1 MKITFLFAVS
11 LRGENVFFILTVR
24 IPQIIR
30 IFVVVL
36 DNLFDYQLFVEN
48 SHENGQRIRKC
59 GTVW

>member
-1 MKITFLFAVS
+1 MTSILFIWNLILFNIGAANSDGIPMFL
-11 LRGENVFFILTVR
+11 
-24 IPQIIR
+24 R

>member
-1 MKITFLFAVS
+1 MAKIGCGSAKANLKNCVFRLL
-11 LRGENVFFILTVR
+11 LRSPFT
-24 IPQIIR
+24 